1 MEWQALDGRLR
12 QLLRSAD
19 RSVLL
24 VAPFVKAPT
33 LATLLAEVASSARI
47 ELYTRWRV
55 EDVAFGVTDTELL
68 PLVAN
73 RGGTVRLVDDLH
85 AKLFAV
91 DASRALVGSANL
103 TAAGLGT
110 SARPN
115 FELLVEVEEPGL
127 LLPFTLELRRRSRL
141 ATEEEAARIDAAAA
155 ELRTRLPVPEPPDAA
170 AAIPHQL
177 GRTWFPKFRSPDRLF
192 RLYSDPK
199 WPSQARPNDPALDDL
214 ARLRLPGGL
223 GQADFEARVRAILLA
238 CPAVDTLDRM
248 LDTPRRFGEVSAALA
263 EPLPNADHRDRQAA
277 AQTLIRWLLHFASD
291 RYGLRTPNYSEILYR
306 R

>member
-33 LATLLAEVASSARI
+33 LATLLAEVAASAQI
-47 ELYTRWRV
+47 DLYTRWRV
-55 EDVAFGVTDTELL
+55 EDVASGVTDTKVL
-68 PLVAN
+68 PLVAE

-85 AKLFAV
+85 AKLFAA

-115 FELLVEVEEPGL
+115 FELLVELDKPGL
-127 LLPFTLELRRRSRL
+127 LLPFRLELRRRSRL
-141 ATEEEAARIDAAAA
+141 ATEDEAARIDAAAA
-155 ELRTRLPVPEPPDAA
+155 ELRTRLPIPHPPDAA
-170 AAIPHQL
+170 ASVPHQP
-177 GRTWFPKFRSPDRLF
+177 GTTWFPKFRSPDRLF
-192 RLYSDPK
+192 RLYSDPE
-199 WPSQARPNDPALDDL
+199 WPIQVQPNDPGLNDL
-214 ARLRLPGGL
+214 SHLRLPGGL
-223 GQADFEARVRAILLA
+223 AQADFDACVREILLA

-248 LDTPRRFGEVSAALA
+248 LDTPRRFGEVTAALA
-263 EPLPNADHRDRQAA
+263 EPLPDADHRDRQSA

-291 RYGLRTPNYSEILYR
+291 RYGLQTPNYSEILYR

>member
-12 QLLRSAD
+12 QLLRSAN

-33 LATLLAEVASSARI
+33 LATLLAEVAASAQI

-55 EDVAFGVTDTELL
+55 EDVASGVTDTEVL
-68 PLVAN
+68 PLVVG
-73 RGGTVRLVDDLH
+73 RSGTVRLVDDLH

-115 FELLVEVEEPGL
+115 FELLVEVDQPGL

-141 ATEEEAARIDAAAA
+141 ATEDEAARIDAAAA
-155 ELRTRLPVPEPPDAA
+155 ELRTRVPVPQPPDAA
-170 AAIPHQL
+170 VAVQHQP
-177 GRTWFPKFRSPDRLF
+177 GTTWFPKFRSPDRLF
-192 RLYSDPK
+192 RLYSDPE
-199 WPSQARPNDPALDDL
+199 WPSQVRPNDPGLDDL
-214 ARLRLPGGL
+214 AHLRLPGGL
-223 GQADFEARVRAILLA
+223 AQADFEARVREILLA
-238 CPAVDTLDRM
+238 CPAVDTLDRI

-263 EPLPNADHRDRQAA
+263 GPLPDADHRDRQAA

-291 RYGLRTPNYSEILYR
+291 RYGLQTPNHSEILYR